1 MKTII
6 KVLFFFLTSI
16 SIAQTGSIVGKLTDK
31 EYNNEPLP
39 FANVFLKGTTKG
51 VISDIDGLYSL
62 ENIEPG
68 TYTVVYSFVG
78 YETVEIPNV
87 EVIAD
92 KVTNIDVP
100 MGASAA
106 ALDEV
111 VIKTTT
117 RRESAVALLL
127 EQKKAVG
134 ITQSIGAEDL
144 SRKGVGDAEGAVTK
158 VTGIKKQAGVKNVFV
173 RGLGDRYNSTTLNE
187 LPLPSEDPEYKN
199 ISLDFFASDV
209 IESVGINKT
218 FSVPLYGDVA
228 GANINIVSKELSGPG
243 SLQFSLSPEVNSRAI
258 GKDFLIMDNAKYI
271 GNIHNTHV
279 PVTNL
284 NIHSFD
290 NEFKPNTQNAQLNS
304 SYAISGGKRFDIG
317 NNKLSLFFVGNFD
330 NKYEFREGTADRI
343 NAAGGYNQ
351 QFQKWNTTITFQN
364 WRWRM

>member
-6 KVLFFFLTSI
+6 KVLFFFLTSL
-16 SIAQTGSIVGKLTDK
+16 SIAQTGSIVGKLTDTD
-31 EYNNEPLP
+31 YNNEPLP
-39 FANVFLKGTTKG
+39 FANIFLKGTTKG
-51 VISDIDGLYSL
+51 VTSDIDGLYSL
-62 ENIEPG
+62 EGIEPG

-78 YETVEIPNV
+78 YETVEIPDV
-87 EVIAD
+87 KVIAD

-134 ITQSIGAEDL
+134 ITQAIGAEDL

-158 VTGIKKQAGVKNVFV
+158 VTGIKKQAGIKNVFV

-199 ISLDFFASDV
+199 ISLDFFSSDV

-228 GANINIVSKELSGPG
+228 GANINIVSKELTA
-243 SLQFSLSPEVNSRAI
+243 QEV
-258 GKDFLIMDNAKYI
+258 Y
-271 GNIHNTHV
+271 
-279 PVTNL
+279 
-284 NIHSFD
+284 
-290 NEFKPNTQNAQLNS
+290 
-304 SYAISGGKRFDIG
+304 
-317 NNKLSLFFVGNFD
+317 NFP
-330 NKYEFREGTADRI
+330 FRR
-343 NAAGGYNQ
+343 
-351 QFQKWNTTITFQN
+351 K
-364 WRWRM
+364 